1 MRKSSYASEF
11 LSNQFFPE
19 KTFRTSPHLTVLP
32 QEWQH
37 RHQFSLLYEQEK
49 RINYGTEFPQ
59 ASDCQF
65 DNTVKKRVL
74 VLGAGFAGLELSTML
89 SEVFGDGIDVT
100 LIDKSDA
107 FTFGFSKLDVM
118 FGHTTLDAVR
128 LPYKE
133 FVKPGV
139 RFLQEAITSIDPV
152 AKRVT
157 TDHGAYESDLL
168 VVALGADYDF
178 DATSGMADAT
188 EFYTVAGA
196 ARLGEILPT
205 FTKGRVLIAVCGA
218 PFKCPP
224 APSEAALMMHDYLTT
239 RGIRSACE
247 ITLILPLE
255 TPVPPSPETSRALI
269 AAFAERNI
277 TFVADRE
284 VKSIDTRRRTVT
296 IDDGREF
303 PYDLFLG
310 VPAHRA
316 PKILENAGM
325 TEDGYV
331 PVKPQTLETRFPDVY
346 AVGDC
351 ARQGTP
357 KAGTFAEGA
366 ARAVAT
372 ALIARLRNTE
382 APVTHAGTGSC
393 YIEFG
398 AGRIGRVD
406 VDFFSNPK
414 PTGTYYEPSVARRA
428 EKERFGSSR
437 RARWFNR

>member
-1 MRKSSYASEF
+1 M
-11 LSNQFFPE
+11 
-19 KTFRTSPHLTVLP
+19 
-32 QEWQH
+32 
-37 RHQFSLLYEQEK
+37 
-49 RINYGTEFPQ
+49 
-59 ASDCQF
+59 
-65 DNTVKKRVL
+65 KKRVL
-74 VLGAGFAGLELSTML
+74 VLGAGFGGLELCTML
-89 SEVFGDGIDVT
+89 SEAFGDGIDVT

-107 FTFGFSKLDVM
+107 FIFGYSKLDVM

-139 RFLQEAITSIDPV
+139 RLLQETITSVDPV
-152 AKRVT
+152 AKHVT
-157 TDHGAYESDLL
+157 TDRGTHEADFL

-178 DATSGMADAT
+178 DATPGLADTT
-188 EFYTVAGA
+188 EFYTFAGA
-196 ARLGEILPT
+196 ARLGKILPT
-205 FTKGRVLIAVCGA
+205 FTKGRVIIGVCGA

-255 TPVPPSPETSRALI
+255 TPVPPSPETSRALL
-269 AAFAERNI
+269 AAFVERNI

-284 VKSIDTRRRTVT
+284 VKSIDVKRKVAI

-310 VPAHRA
+310 VPVNRA
-316 PKILENAGM
+316 PKILEESGM

-331 PVKPQTLETRFPDVY
+331 PVKPKTLETRFPDVY

-357 KAGTFAEGA
+357 KAGVFAEGA

-372 ALIARLRNTE
+372 TLIARLRNQE
-382 APVTHAGTGSC
+382 APLTHAGKGSC

-406 VDFFSNPK
+406 VDFFSNPDH
-414 PTGTYYEPSVARRA
+414 PTGTYHEPSVALRA
-428 EKERFGSSR
+428 DKEHFGASR

>member
-1 MRKSSYASEF
+1 MK
-11 LSNQFFPE
+11 
-19 KTFRTSPHLTVLP
+19 
-32 QEWQH
+32 
-37 RHQFSLLYEQEK
+37 K
-49 RINYGTEFPQ
+49 RI
-59 ASDCQF
+59 
-65 DNTVKKRVL
+65 L
-74 VLGAGFAGLELSTML
+74 VLGAGFGGLELCTML
-89 SEVFGDGIDVT
+89 SEAFGDGLDVT
-100 LIDKSDA
+100 LIDKCDA

-118 FGHTTLDAVR
+118 FGHTTPEAVR
-128 LPYKE
+128 LPYRK

-139 RFLQEAITSIDPV
+139 RFLQETIAAIDPV

-157 TDHGAYESDLL
+157 TERGTHEADFL

-178 DATSGMADAT
+178 DATPGMGEAT

-196 ARLGEILPT
+196 ARLGKILPT
-205 FTKGRVLIAVCGA
+205 FTKGRVVIGVCGA

-239 RGIRSACE
+239 RGIRDACE
-247 ITLILPLE
+247 ITLILPLG
-255 TPVPPSPETSRALI
+255 TPVPPSPETSRALL

-284 VKSIDTRRRTVT
+284 VRSIDNQRRVAT

-303 PYDLFLG
+303 PFDLFLG
-310 VPAHRA
+310 VPVNRA
-316 PKILENAGM
+316 PKILEASGM
-325 TEDGYV
+325 TEEGYV
-331 PVKPQTLETRFPDVY
+331 PVKPKTLETRFPDVY

-357 KAGTFAEGA
+357 KAGVFAEGA

-372 ALIARLRNTE
+372 TLIARLRNNE
-382 APVTHAGTGSC
+382 VPVTHKGTGSC

-406 VDFFSNPK
+406 VDFFSDPAG
-414 PTGTYYEPSVARRA
+414 PTGTYHEPSVALRA
-428 EKERFGSSR
+428 DKEHFGASR
-437 RARWFNR
+437 RARWFGM